1 MHHGRNILSLNDF
14 RVDYYQAQA
23 PSGRLLFTFTEFSNR
38 TLDATAVKRPD
49 GKYDVTINVETHKY
63 KADAK
68 GNETEVPMDDWID
81 IGAFAKPE
89 KGRKYGK
96 TLYRDRVRI
105 ANSKSTYTFT
115 TAELP
120 DEAGVDPFLLL
131 IDRIPDD
138 NTKKVALS
146 NASAASTNQVHG
158 Q

>member
-1 MHHGRNILSLNDF
+1 
-14 RVDYYQAQA
+14 
-23 PSGRLLFTFTEFSNR
+23 
-38 TLDATAVKRPD
+38 
-49 GKYDVTINVETHKY
+49 
-63 KADAK
+63 
-68 GNETEVPMDDWID
+68 MDDWID

-96 TLYRDRVRI
+96 TLYRERVHI
-105 ANSKSTYTFT
+105 ANNKSSYTFT

-138 NTKKVALS
+138 NTKKVTMTS
-146 NASAASTNQVHG
+146 TSSAVSTNQVHG